1 LRAGSLNPMTLS
13 RIVFCVQRRKIE
25 TDERD
30 AKREKQ
36 KRKRELE
43 REEDEGVVNK
53 GAYGKQASEVV
64 EEVEK
69 LSSDADIKLTR
80 KEHKRMSEV
89 LASSLN
95 SARRS
100 SSPEGTVRIRIDF
113 VGSRGRGEE
122 EERKRGNEGGK
133 RGGWIDG
140 WMGEWMERWKDR

>member
-1 LRAGSLNPMTLS
+1 MK
-13 RIVFCVQRRKIE
+13 IVTE
-25 TDERD
+25 ERD

-43 REEDEGVVNK
+43 REEGEVMDNQ

-89 LASSLN
+89 LASTLN

-100 SSPEGTVRIRIDF
+100 SSPEGTVRIRIDY

-122 EERKRGNEGGK
+122 EERKRRDEGEK

-140 WMGEWMERWKDR
+140 WMDEWMER